1 MTWPRAILH
10 VDMDAF
16 FASVEQRDNPELRGK
31 PVLVGGGVRGVVCAA
46 SYEARPFG
54 CRSAMPMGQAK
65 RLCPQAIIVK
75 PRHGRYREV
84 SEQVFTIL
92 ESFSP
97 LVEPISFDEGFIDIT
112 GSIALRGDPITQASS
127 VRQLVRDKLQLTCSV
142 GVAPNKFL
150 AKLASDMNK
159 PDGMMV
165 MGPRVED
172 IQPILDPLDVGR
184 MWGVGPA
191 TLSQLHSA
199 GIRTFAD
206 LRERSLD
213 ELATRFGSMGE
224 RFHRLCRG
232 QDDRPVV
239 PDRDAKSIGHEE
251 TFDENIPDPELLRS
265 ILSAQVEHVARRLRR
280 HGLGSRSLSLKI
292 RLPDFTTQSRSTTF
306 DDATDLTSE
315 LSSAAI
321 NLLNGWLNSRAAR
334 AGGQF
339 TAVRLLGVHL
349 GGLGPTAATTRL
361 FVPQS
366 DRKQAAVDE
375 ACDAIA
381 TKFGAAAI
389 RRAASRPDR

>member
-1 MTWPRAILH
+1 MHWPRAILH

-54 CRSAMPMGQAK
+54 CRSAMPMGQAR
-65 RLCPQAIIVK
+65 RLCPAAIVVK

-92 ESFSP
+92 EKFSP
-97 LVEPISFDEGFIDIT
+97 LVEPLSLDEGFIDIA
-112 GSIALRGDPITQASS
+112 GSIPLRGDPITQATSI
-127 VRQLVRDKLQLTCSV
+127 RNLVRESLQLTCSV

-165 MGPRVED
+165 LGPRVED
-172 IQPILDPLDVGR
+172 IQPVLDNLDVGR

-206 LRERSLD
+206 LRARTLD
-213 ELATRFGSMGE
+213 DLLARFGSLGE

-232 QDDRPVV
+232 LDDRPVV
-239 PDRDAKSIGHEE
+239 PDREAKSIGHEE

-280 HGLGSRSLSLKI
+280 HGLGARSLSLKI

-306 DDATDLTSE
+306 DDATDLTTE
-315 LSSAAI
+315 LSTAAVA
-321 NLLNGWLNSRAAR
+321 LLNEWMNSRAAR

-361 FVPQS
+361 FVPPA
-366 DRKQAAVDE
+366 DRKQAAVDK

-389 RRAASRPDR
+389 RRAASRPDK

>member
-239 PDRDAKSIGHEE
+239 PDREAKSIGHEE

-366 DRKQAAVDE
+366 DRKQAAVDK

>member
-1 MTWPRAILH
+1 
-10 VDMDAF
+10 MDAF

>member
-16 FASVEQRDNPELRGK
+16 FASVEQHDHPELRGK

-65 RLCPQAIIVK
+65 RLCPQAVIVK

-112 GSIALRGDPITQASS
+112 GSIALRGDPVTQAIS
-127 VRQLVRDKLQLTCSV
+127 VRKLVSDQLRLTCSV

-165 MGPRVED
+165 LGPRAED
-172 IQPILDPLDVGR
+172 IQSVLDTLDVGR

-191 TLSQLHSA
+191 TLAQLHSA

-213 ELATRFGSMGE
+213 DLIGRFGSTGE

-239 PDRDAKSIGHEE
+239 PDREAKSIGHEE

-280 HGLGSRSLSLKI
+280 HALGARSLSLKI

-315 LSSAAI
+315 LSAAAI
-321 NLLNGWLNSRAAR
+321 SLLDGWLNSRAAR

-366 DRKQAAVDE
+366 DRKQAAVDK

-389 RRAASRPDR
+389 RRAASRPDK

>member
-1 MTWPRAILH
+1 
-10 VDMDAF
+10 MDAF

-239 PDRDAKSIGHEE
+239 PDREAKSIGHEE

-366 DRKQAAVDE
+366 DRKQAAVDK